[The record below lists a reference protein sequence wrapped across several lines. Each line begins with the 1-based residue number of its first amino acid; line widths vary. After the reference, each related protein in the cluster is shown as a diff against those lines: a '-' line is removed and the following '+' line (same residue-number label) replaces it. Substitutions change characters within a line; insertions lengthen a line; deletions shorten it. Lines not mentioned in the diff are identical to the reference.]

1 MSDVGRRAGARLF
14 VVTGLVVAALVACT
28 GPPPATSAHG
38 AGPKAP
44 PTSVTPT
51 RSTTSPTS
59 SPSRGQRPP
68 SRKGV
73 RPPPYDPTRLRGTDA
88 WELTDPALQ
97 KQIEGYSVPV
107 SGLPGTDVR
116 LMVSTISA
124 DYRVQAYRL
133 GGYRGGTG
141 RLIWTSRLQAGHQES
156 PPTLVPA
163 TRTAEARWPVSLRVD
178 TSDWPA
184 GFYLLKL
191 DASDGYQW
199 LIPYVVRSATTAGKV
214 VLTAPFIDWEAYNAW
229 GGYSLYVGPPG
240 QERSWAVSF
249 DRPNSGPEAGLY
261 LFDSLGMV
269 VLAERMH
276 LPLAYESDVAV
287 ATDPRLLDGA
297 RAFVSVGHDEYW
309 TVPERRHVT
318 TARDA
323 GSNLFFTSSND
334 IYWRVRLG
342 STWEGRDQLVI
353 CYKIDAP
360 TRDPARLTHPARTTT
375 RWRDP
380 PRPDPENS
388 LTGMQYECYP
398 VDSPYRV
405 ASPGWWGFAGTGVHR
420 GSEFPGLIEDEAD
433 RVYPIPSTP
442 RPLQILSYTPYDCG
456 GVPTSSESTY
466 YTTPSGAG
474 VVDVGTQFWDCAL
487 RTTCRDLPTADD
499 VFVRRVTRNVL
510 QQFAKGPAGRRLPAH
525 DNVAHFP
532 LPKVNQVPAS

>member
-1 MSDVGRRAGARLF
+1 MGRRAGARLF
-14 VVTGLVVAALVACT
+14 VVSGLVVATAVACT
-28 GPPPATSAHG
+28 GPPSETGAHRPG
-38 AGPKAP
+38 NSTP
-44 PTSVTPT
+44 SRVVTPT
-51 RSTTSPTS
+51 PSTTPPTATPTRGR
-59 SPSRGQRPP
+59 PSP

-73 RPPPYDPTRLRGTDA
+73 RPPPYDPTKLRGTNA
-88 WELTDPALQ
+88 WNVTDPALQ
-97 KQIEGYSVPV
+97 KQIEGYTVPV

-116 LMVSTISA
+116 LMVSTVATS
-124 DYRVQAYRL
+124 YRVQAYRL
-133 GGYRGGTG
+133 GGYEGGTG
-141 RLIWTSRLQAGHQES
+141 RLIWSSGPEIGHQEAA
-156 PPTLVPA
+156 PTIVPA

-178 TSDWPA
+178 TSTWPP
-184 GFYLLKL
+184 GFYLFKL
-191 DASDGYQW
+191 EASDGHQW
-199 LIPYVVRSATTAGKV
+199 LVPYVVRSVSTAGKV
-214 VLTAPFIDWEAYNAW
+214 VLSASFIDWEAYNTW

-240 QERSWAVSF
+240 QESSWAVSF
-249 DRPNSGPEAGLY
+249 DRPSSGPEAGLY
-261 LFDSLGMV
+261 LFDSLGLV
-269 VLAERMH
+269 VLAEQMH

-287 ATDPRLLDGA
+287 ATHPRLLDGA
-297 RAFVSVGHDEYW
+297 RAYVSVGHDEYW
-309 TVPERRHVT
+309 TIPERQHVT
-318 TARDA
+318 AARDA
-323 GSNLFFTSSND
+323 GTNLLFTSSND

-342 STWEGRDQLVI
+342 STWAGHDQLVI

-360 TRDPARLTHPARTTT
+360 SRDPDRTTHPALTTT

-380 PRPDPENS
+380 PHPDPENS

-420 GSEFPGLIEDEAD
+420 GSAFPGLIEDEAD
-433 RVYPIPSTP
+433 RVYPIASTP

-487 RTTCRDLPTADD
+487 RTTCRNLPTADD
-499 VFVRRVTRNVL
+499 VFVRRVTHNIL
-510 QQFAKGPAGRRLPAH
+510 EQFAKGPVGNRLPAH